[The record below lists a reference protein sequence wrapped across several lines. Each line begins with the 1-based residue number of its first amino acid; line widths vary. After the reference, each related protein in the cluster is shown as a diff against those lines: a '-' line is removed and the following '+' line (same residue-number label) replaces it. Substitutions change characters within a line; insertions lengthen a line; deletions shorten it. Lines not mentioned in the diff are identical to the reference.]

1 MTINIKATNT
11 ELTLAISSYVEEKVG
26 GLDKF
31 IVAEDPNSV
40 LANVEIG
47 MSTKHHNTG
56 KIFRA
61 EINLHMGGDYLR
73 AVSEQEDLYA
83 AIDDMRD
90 QIAREITAHKN
101 KKRDMFRRG
110 GAVVKNLLRGL
121 KRGK

>member
-11 ELTLAISSYVEEKVG
+11 ELTPAISSYVEEKVA

-31 IVAEDPNSV
+31 IVAKDPESV

-47 MSTKHHNTG
+47 LSSKHHQSG
-56 KIFRA
+56 KVFRA
-61 EINLHMGGDYLR
+61 EINLHIGGKYIR

-90 QIAREITAHKN
+90 QVIREIKSFKE
-101 KKRDMFRRG
+101 KKRDLARKGGSIIKDILRGFRRG
-110 GAVVKNLLRGL
+110 
-121 KRGK
+121 